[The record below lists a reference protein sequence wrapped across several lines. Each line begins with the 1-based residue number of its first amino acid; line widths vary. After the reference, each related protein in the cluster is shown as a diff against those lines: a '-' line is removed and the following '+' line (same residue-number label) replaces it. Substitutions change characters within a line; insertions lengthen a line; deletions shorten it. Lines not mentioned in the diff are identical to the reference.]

1 MPIPCVS
8 FPHLTVSLPIPC
20 VSFPYLIITLQADLK
35 FGVEQGVDMVF
46 ASFIRKAQD
55 VAACREEL
63 GEKGKHILIISKVT
77 TPQKLEMPCGTLPHP
92 VVIVYICTDLGW
104 SMISFT

>member
-1 MPIPCVS
+1 MPV
-8 FPHLTVSLPIPC
+8 LC

-46 ASFIRKAQD
+46 ASFIRKAGD

-77 TPQKLEMPCGTLPHP
+77 TPQKLEGRLMFFLFKLTQQEEAS
-92 VVIVYICTDLGW
+92 ICTQDGCD
-104 SMISFT
+104 